1 MKPYMW
7 VDMHPYPWYNW
18 RPYKWSS
25 WMTDFIALDLPPLL
39 QCCADITTNSTYSLA
54 GQWWRPPNFCHFPHN
69 VSKIHRAIP
78 VTLSLMHAP
87 WHCPTNVCGKILS
100 GALRSGESSPNIS
113 LTHTHTPS
121 CYVVHKGVPHKNGY
135 PKKTLLEVLRSINS
149 TILSWIWIHIHMNEA
164 AKCES

>member
-7 VDMHPYPWYNW
+7 VDMHPYPWYNC

-69 VSKIHRAIP
+69 ASKIHRAIRSYSFSNAC
-78 VTLSLMHAP
+78 TMALSHKRLWKDPFGRAK
-87 WHCPTNVCGKILS
+87 V
-100 GALRSGESSPNIS
+100 ESSPNIS

-164 AKCES
+164 VKCES

>member
-1 MKPYMW
+1 MLWPPKKIECCPRISLRR
-7 VDMHPYPWYNW
+7 HIPWLV
-18 RPYKWSS
+18 SDEGS
-25 WMTDFIALDLPPLL
+25 QTFVIFH
-39 QCCADITTNSTYSLA
+39 ITCLKFTELYA
-54 GQWWRPPNFCHFPHN
+54 
-69 VSKIHRAIP
+69 

-100 GALRSGESSPNIS
+100 GALRSGESSPDIS
-113 LTHTHTPS
+113 LTHTHPPS

-164 AKCES
+164 AKCDS